1 MKRTGF
7 YGVLGKTLSIGL
19 FVLVV
24 LSVGCDT
31 GNTGD
36 NDPELAKWAGT
47 WNPVYWYLD
56 DSGLDASFQ
65 AQYDALPEAAKTMMQ
80 VTSLDDLRDMTMRIA
95 ETDFGSF
102 VIKGNTITFYEQK
115 ANAKNPSGNVIETV
129 TYTFKGPLTDKHPRE
144 GEFIWSAFEGDTAGA
159 HKYLLFADEAERDT
173 PEGPLH
179 FHIRYGSKGFDDLLM
194 TPDNYNL
201 WSPTIVSYNTTI
213 AELQE
218 FMSLD

>member
-7 YGVLGKTLSIGL
+7 YGFLGKTLSIGL
-19 FVLVV
+19 LVFVV
-24 LSVGCDT
+24 LSAGCDND
-31 GNTGD
+31 GGD
-36 NDPELAKWAGT
+36 PEPELAKWAGT
-47 WNPVYWYLD
+47 WNPVHGYLD

-65 AQYDALPEAAKTMMQ
+65 AQYDALPEAAKTQLQ
-80 VTSLDDLRDMTMRIA
+80 VASLADLRTMTKRIA
-95 ETDFGSF
+95 QTDFGSF
-102 VIKGNTITFYEQK
+102 VIKGDTITFYDQK
-115 ANAKNPSGNVIETV
+115 ANTENPSGKVIEIV
-129 TYTFKGPLTDKHPRE
+129 TYTFKGTLPDVRQRE
-144 GEFIWSAFEGDTAGA
+144 EFDWSAFEGDTAGA
-159 HKYLLFADEAERDT
+159 HKYLLFADAAERDT

-194 TPDNYNL
+194 TTDNYNL